1 MIFHI
6 SLRGNEINSY
16 LMESLS
22 TNSSKKADSMS
33 NV

>member
-1 MIFHI
+1 MIFYI
-6 SLRGNEINSY
+6 SSRENEINSY